1 MRYPISLSSPN
12 VATAVGLAL
21 WIAIPALL
29 PAPLVAR
36 LTLVAPRA

>member
-1 MRYPISLSSPN
+1 VRYPISLSSSN
-12 VATAVGLAL
+12 VASAVGLAL
-21 WIAIPALL
+21 WIAIVALL